1 MLYPGEKAKSRR
13 DARRQAE
20 AETNAKRD
28 TYADALIQAGA
39 VQPKKTGIG
48 WIDNLMRTD
57 TPIEETDQRVRARH
71 AAKNLVEAED
81 AQAAMDKERE
91 TAKASGLGSE
101 DWYARSQENV
111 DALNEQYREVNRQL
125 QAERAKAQ
133 EGIFAGEFSY
143 MFEDQRAAAEA
154 KAKELEAQ
162 SKALEKQIEAAN
174 ARLNYAGA
182 MRWDDA
188 MESEGFEAA
197 AETGKA
203 DSRNKVRRAE
213 KELSNEFYNPE
224 KSEVDPDELRAA
236 EFMSD
241 SEKQIYDWLL
251 ASRGEEAADQYL
263 AELSDTLNMRQGKQI
278 AGEIEDMGRVGN
290 FVNTV
295 ALAGATGVGNA
306 LKGLTQNLQSDA
318 APTSATDYAGQF
330 VRQNLEYD
338 DSPKIFGHSA
348 TGIAYDAINTMAN
361 MAPSLA
367 VGAINPIAGAVT
379 MSLSSK
385 GNAYKRAL
393 DEGFS
398 KGEAQVYSSVVGAAE
413 GGLQYLLG
421 GFSKLGGI
429 SQFTDA
435 FTKSIGKAGLR
446 AAAELGIDLFGENL
460 EEYLQNKL
468 DLYMRNNVF
477 GENNE
482 IKLWD
487 EDDTYTVLL
496 TTLTTALMN
505 AGQTHN
511 TVQTGKVGQAF
522 YQSRNV
528 DTLLDLAAQ
537 SENAD
542 VRTMAE
548 DILSGKTKATDNNI
562 GELAISFAQAGGD
575 LSEIISHHA
584 TVDEAATEA
593 AQEASVEQPTA
604 AVEAPAP
611 QRVPAKDFTP
621 KPTTK
626 WNPKSQ
632 RGKAEIKAARQL
644 RRTFGLW
651 NSSTEAAEAVHRV
664 AESMRDRNRGSDV
677 MDVARKAV
685 DEMLQNQKS
694 GVETGDR
701 ELYNRIRQY
710 LNGTDIQISDEL
722 RGDITDFSAWKKN
735 AMKKLRLRANSG
747 QSIDSIYAELGQIA
761 GEGVFPPDVYA
772 HSDMIARILNT
783 LDALKPQAVMMS
795 EEFTGEAYDAIRDSI
810 ADELAKAAAETVG
823 GKWKGYKPGESMGGK
838 SEAAVRHEAIELEME
853 VAAMSGEDLPR
864 EEAAR
869 IVDERYIQYGV
880 YNEAEVLAM
889 EETEESESGT
899 DETGEET
906 ETAPGDAAAETERPA
921 DTGAAEDGGTGVYGV
936 AGRDVPAQRQTG
948 EVTEQQKER
957 LPREVERG
965 FSENVRTDENME
977 QELRD
982 DFTNDPDYYT
992 QLSNKET
999 LGKAQEIFNR
1009 GLDEARAVV
1018 DGALANAKAG
1028 KKLAPEIVPLARMVA
1043 NELTRN
1049 GEKASARRILSD
1061 LAVEL
1066 TQAGQLGQAAKILRA
1081 TDAQTALK
1089 TVQKALDKINAEVQ
1103 KKWGKRAKWKA
1114 ELTEAE
1120 KTMLENIDMGDEAA
1134 YQDAYKQIAKRL
1146 GKEMPATLWEKITEF
1161 RRVNM
1166 LLKPR
1171 TQIRNVMA
1179 NVPMVALRKGAET
1192 ISGAIQDA
1200 MVKTGVMDKAEQTRT
1215 LKVSKE
1221 TRNGAKEYFKANK
1234 DSILSEGNKWDIN
1247 TALREYRTYFKDG
1260 KLAQALSKLTGKE
1273 QHNLMEQ
1280 ARRFT
1285 YDLLEK
1291 GDAPFVK
1298 SAFVDSLA
1306 EYMAAKGLSDFSN
1319 VPQEA
1324 VDFAMSNALEAT
1336 FKNASTVANFI
1347 NQVKRNGGAAGAAMD
1362 IVFPFTTTPLN
1373 ITSLMLKYSPAGFGS
1388 AIYDALVKKANAPDI
1403 IDKAS
1408 KATVGSAMFGLGVL
1422 LRSLGAITGKQDDD
1436 KDKAALDKATGKAAY
1451 SIGGR
1456 WSYDWAQPAGSL
1468 LALGAETWDAIQGQ
1482 EKVSDAVMNALYS
1495 AGDSV
1500 LNMSLFQNVTS
1511 MLKGY
1516 GSNTQAILDSIIEGG
1531 GTQLVPGL
1539 AGDIAAL
1546 IDDTV
1551 RSSYTGGNVL
1561 QDTLAKMG
1569 MNLPGISKTLP
1580 ASVNVKGEENKRGPL
1595 WFRGLERLVD
1605 PGTYNRNEMTDSDR
1619 AIYDLYEDTGDK
1631 TIFPHVAPTKFD
1643 YDGETYR
1650 MTGDERAQFQ
1660 TTQGQI
1666 YYEMLDAMLDSGE
1679 WDDMSRAAKVKMLQ
1693 DAAAYAQDEAKRE
1706 LVEAR
1711 GGEYESS
1718 QYEKI
1723 SNYADGDS
1731 ELASQILS
1739 VRNEAKDAISKDKA
1753 DILDRLLGK
1762 DGAYNELD
1770 DEAKELLNVDYI
1782 GKIVDMHD
1790 NGMDAAGALTVV
1802 NTIADLEPEGDHKSV
1817 TQQQKVDAI
1826 IGTDLTDKEKIAAI
1840 KTYTSDSYVEK
1851 MQAAI
1856 DSGVSLEKWSE
1867 VRNKYAEISD
1877 TEGLSAMQKATQ
1889 FAAALD
1895 KDKSLTE
1902 KQRQVLREQLTY
1914 SSMSTA
1920 EAKRY
1925 DELTDTGM
1933 NIDTATKVT
1942 DILSSIKP
1950 LDGKTSVTQNQK
1962 VDAILNAGLK
1972 PADTWAALQ
1981 VYTSESWYN
1990 DAKTAYEHGIDLDD
2004 YVTKSETADAN
2015 GKNGI
2020 SQAELYAFYMQNPK
2034 ANEKYCKV
2042 MLMILNPNKDWDKFL
2057 REQARAAKKAG

>member
-1 MLYPGEKAKSRR
+1 MSGWDDFVKELNSGTGQQASKPPAAPSATQQSSGGWDDFMNRINGESAPEAPPIVTPEQPAAQEEPKAEKKYNAGWLDDLLYPGEKAKSRR

-20 AETNAKRD
+20 AETNAKGD

-101 DWYARSQENV
+101 DWYAQSKKDV
-111 DALNEQYREVNRQL
+111 DALNEQYRQVNRQL

-263 AELSDTLNMRQGKQI
+263 AELSDTLNMRQGRQI
-278 AGEIEDMGRVGN
+278 AGEIEDMGSGGRA
-290 FVNTV
+290 VNTV

-306 LKGLTQNLQSDA
+306 LKGLTQNMRSDA
-318 APTSATDYAGQF
+318 APTSATDYAGQYA
-330 VRQNLEYD
+330 RQDLED
-338 DSPKIFGHSA
+338 AGPKIFDRSLAGL
-348 TGIAYDAINTMAN
+348 GYDAINTIGN

-367 VGAINPIAGAVT
+367 VGAFNPVAGAVT
-379 MSLSSK
+379 MGLSSK

-393 DEGFS
+393 DEGYS
-398 KGEAQVYSSVVGAAE
+398 KGQAQVYSSVIGAAE

-421 GFSKLGGI
+421 GLSKLGGI
-429 SQFTDA
+429 GQFTEA
-435 FTKSIGKAGLR
+435 FTKNIGNAGLR

-460 EEYLQNKL
+460 EETLQNKL
-468 DLYMRNNVF
+468 DLYMRNTVF

-487 EDDTYTVLL
+487 EDDTYTVML
-496 TTLTTALMN
+496 TTLTTLLMN

-511 TVQTGKVGQAF
+511 TVQVGKVGRAF
-522 YQSRNV
+522 YQSRDV
-528 DTLLDLAAQ
+528 DVLLDLAAK
-537 SENAD
+537 SGNAD
-542 VRTMAE
+542 VRTMAD
-548 DILSGKTKATDNNI
+548 DIISGKTKATDNSI
-562 GELAISFAQAGGD
+562 GELAISYAQAGGD
-575 LSEIISHHA
+575 LSAIAANHA

-593 AQEASVEQPTA
+593 ARESAQNAAESPASEGDIPAPAKAETAPTVESAPPTVETAAEETA
-604 AVEAPAP
+604 AVEAPP
-611 QRVPAKDFTP
+611 
-621 KPTTK
+621 
-626 WNPKSQ
+626 
-632 RGKAEIKAARQL
+632 
-644 RRTFGLW
+644 
-651 NSSTEAAEAVHRV
+651 TEAAQTSPE
-664 AESMRDRNRGSDV
+664 
-677 MDVARKAV
+677 
-685 DEMLQNQKS
+685 Q
-694 GVETGDR
+694 T
-701 ELYNRIRQY
+701 
-710 LNGTDIQISDEL
+710 
-722 RGDITDFSAWKKN
+722 
-735 AMKKLRLRANSG
+735 AM
-747 QSIDSIYAELGQIA
+747 Q
-761 GEGVFPPDVYA
+761 P
-772 HSDMIARILNT
+772 T
-783 LDALKPQAVMMS
+783 
-795 EEFTGEAYDAIRDSI
+795 
-810 ADELAKAAAETVG
+810 AAAEISPVEQSAN
-823 GKWKGYKPGESMGGK
+823 GK
-838 SEAAVRHEAIELEME
+838 
-853 VAAMSGEDLPR
+853 
-864 EEAAR
+864 
-869 IVDERYIQYGV
+869 
-880 YNEAEVLAM
+880 
-889 EETEESESGT
+889 T
-899 DETGEET
+899 
-906 ETAPGDAAAETERPA
+906 
-921 DTGAAEDGGTGVYGV
+921 
-936 AGRDVPAQRQTG
+936 
-948 EVTEQQKER
+948 
-957 LPREVERG
+957 VERG

-992 QLSNKET
+992 QLSNKDT
-999 LGKAQEIFNR
+999 LAKAQEIFNR
-1009 GLDEARAVV
+1009 GLDEARKAV
-1018 DGALANAKAG
+1018 DSALGLAKNRNQ
-1028 KKLAPEIVPLARMVA
+1028 KLSPEIVPLARMVA

-1089 TVQKALDKINAEVQ
+1089 TVQKALDKINNEIQ
-1103 KKWGKRAKWKA
+1103 KKRGNKAKWKA

-1120 KTMLENIDMGDEAA
+1120 IEMLNNIDMGDEAA
-1134 YQDAYKQIAKRL
+1134 FQEAYKQIAKRI
-1146 GKEMPATLWEKITEF
+1146 GAEMPATLWEKITEF

-1179 NVPMVALRKGAET
+1179 NVPMVAMRKGAET

-1200 MVKTGVMDKAEQTRT
+1200 MVKTGLMDKAEQTRT

-1260 KLAQALSKLTGKE
+1260 ALSKALSKLTGKE

-1306 EYMAAKGLSDFSN
+1306 EYMAAKGLTDFSN

-1324 VDFAMSNALEAT
+1324 LDFAMSNALEAT
-1336 FKNASTVANFI
+1336 FKNANVIASFI
-1347 NQVKRNGGAAGAAMD
+1347 NQVKRSGGAAGKALD

-1373 ITSLMLKYSPAGFGS
+1373 ITSLMMKYSPVGFGS
-1388 AIYDALVKKANAPDI
+1388 AIYDAFVKKANAPDI

-1436 KDKAALDKATGKAAY
+1436 KDKAALDKATGKSAY

-1456 WSYDWAQPAGSL
+1456 WSYDWAQPFGSL

-1516 GSNTQAILDSIIEGG
+1516 GSNTENIMNAIVEGG

-1539 AGDIAAL
+1539 AGDIAAM

-1551 RSSYTGGNVL
+1551 RSSYTGGNVF
-1561 QDTLAKMG
+1561 QNTLAKMG
-1569 MNLPGISKTLP
+1569 MNIPGVSKTLP
-1580 ASVNVKGEENKRGPL
+1580 ASVNVKGEENKRGNFAL
-1595 WFRGLERLVD
+1595 RFFERMVD
-1605 PGTYNRNEMTDSDR
+1605 PGTINKNEMTDTDR
-1619 AIYDLYEDTGDK
+1619 AIYDLYEDTNDK

-1643 YDGETYR
+1643 YDGETYQ
-1650 MTGDERAQFQ
+1650 MTGEERAQFQ

-1693 DAAAYAQDEAKRE
+1693 DAAAYASDEAKRE

-1723 SNYADGDS
+1723 SNYADGDL

-1739 VRNEAKDAISKDKA
+1739 VRNEAKDAIGKGKP
-1753 DILDRLLGK
+1753 DILDQLLGK
-1762 DGAYNELD
+1762 GGAYNDLS
-1770 DEAKELLNVDYI
+1770 DEAKELLNVDHLE
-1782 GKIVDMHD
+1782 KIVAMHD
-1790 NGMDAAGALTVV
+1790 NGMDAAGALTVID
-1802 NTIADLEPEGDHKSV
+1802 TIGALEPEGDHKSV

-1851 MQAAI
+1851 MQAAV
-1856 DSGVSLEKWSE
+1856 DAGVSLEKWSE

-1877 TEGLSAMQKATQ
+1877 TEGLTAMQKATQ

-1902 KQRQVLREQLTY
+1902 KQRQILREQLTY

-1933 NIDTATKVT
+1933 SIDTATKVT
-1942 DILSSIKP
+1942 DLLASVKP
-1950 LDGKTSVTQNQK
+1950 LDGKTSVTQDQK
-1962 VDAILNAGLK
+1962 VDAIINGGLND
-1972 PADTWAALQ
+1972 ADTWAALK
-1981 VYTSESWYN
+1981 VYTSDSWYN
-1990 DAKTAYEHGIDLDD
+1990 RAEEAYRRGIDLDD
-2004 YVTKSETADAN
+2004 YVRQFREADLPNDKGETN
-2015 GKNGI
+2015 GQL
-2020 SQAELYAFYMQNPK
+2020 SQDELWQYYK
-2034 ANEKYCKV
+2034 ANPANETFVKV
-2042 MLMILNPNKDWDKFL
+2042 MWLIGGFKTDWATYK
-2057 REQARAAKKAG
+2057 RKHK

>member
-1 MLYPGEKAKSRR
+1 MGKPTLTIGSSVNNETDKEQKVQSGKPSLSIVSQPQSTSPQSAAPTQEPFQLRMAKQKAAENEVRRQTREAIDGLIKSAGGSTQEKRATQAKADKEYRSSVWDFLNTMISNAGAGGAGVVATPMDASESHGNLQEAKAKADEAAAAFEKQGFLERQGHELSGWGQRTVGNLGNTLLTLGDAYNQA
-13 DARRQAE
+13 DARMQAYDPNNLLISQMLGQDPLKEAERQVEARTGEEARAAIDRAYSSMDRIADRGNEELQRAKDGASALGRLGLDLETGALDLGADALTNAVAPGAGMVSMGARVFGEAAREERQKGGDLGQQMLAGTKAAAIEVLTEKISGPFEKIYGKSFAGKAINKALDAIDSKSGRMAINLLTDALGEGAEEILSDVLNPVADRALGLADSWDEAWSETTVEGVLYDGLVGFLLGMAGSAGKIMQTKGTITPEDIQQIKADGQAAAEQAMREAAPKPDAETTPQEAVESPTSEGNIVTPAE
-20 AETNAKRD
+20 AET
-28 TYADALIQAGA
+28 
-39 VQPKKTGIG
+39 
-48 WIDNLMRTD
+48 
-57 TPIEETDQRVRARH
+57 
-71 AAKNLVEAED
+71 
-81 AQAAMDKERE
+81 
-91 TAKASGLGSE
+91 
-101 DWYARSQENV
+101 
-111 DALNEQYREVNRQL
+111 
-125 QAERAKAQ
+125 
-133 EGIFAGEFSY
+133 
-143 MFEDQRAAAEA
+143 
-154 KAKELEAQ
+154 
-162 SKALEKQIEAAN
+162 
-174 ARLNYAGA
+174 
-182 MRWDDA
+182 
-188 MESEGFEAA
+188 
-197 AETGKA
+197 
-203 DSRNKVRRAE
+203 
-213 KELSNEFYNPE
+213 
-224 KSEVDPDELRAA
+224 
-236 EFMSD
+236 
-241 SEKQIYDWLL
+241 
-251 ASRGEEAADQYL
+251 
-263 AELSDTLNMRQGKQI
+263 
-278 AGEIEDMGRVGN
+278 
-290 FVNTV
+290 
-295 ALAGATGVGNA
+295 
-306 LKGLTQNLQSDA
+306 
-318 APTSATDYAGQF
+318 APTVESA
-330 VRQNLEYD
+330 
-338 DSPKIFGHSA
+338 P
-348 TGIAYDAINTMAN
+348 
-361 MAPSLA
+361 P
-367 VGAINPIAGAVT
+367 
-379 MSLSSK
+379 
-385 GNAYKRAL
+385 
-393 DEGFS
+393 
-398 KGEAQVYSSVVGAAE
+398 
-413 GGLQYLLG
+413 
-421 GFSKLGGI
+421 
-429 SQFTDA
+429 
-435 FTKSIGKAGLR
+435 
-446 AAAELGIDLFGENL
+446 
-460 EEYLQNKL
+460 
-468 DLYMRNNVF
+468 
-477 GENNE
+477 
-482 IKLWD
+482 
-487 EDDTYTVLL
+487 TVE
-496 TTLTTALMN
+496 T
-505 AGQTHN
+505 
-511 TVQTGKVGQAF
+511 
-522 YQSRNV
+522 
-528 DTLLDLAAQ
+528 
-537 SENAD
+537 
-542 VRTMAE
+542 
-548 DILSGKTKATDNNI
+548 
-562 GELAISFAQAGGD
+562 
-575 LSEIISHHA
+575 
-584 TVDEAATEA
+584 
-593 AQEASVEQPTA
+593 
-604 AVEAPAP
+604 PAP

-632 RGKAEIKAARQL
+632 RGKNEIKAARQL
-644 RRTFGLW
+644 RRDTGLW
-651 NSSTEAAEAVHRV
+651 KDSEAAAEAVHRV
-664 AESMRDRNRGSDV
+664 AESMRDRNRGTDV

-685 DEMLQNQKS
+685 DEMMQTQKS
-694 GVETGDR
+694 GVESGDR
-701 ELYNRIRQY
+701 DLYNRVREY
-710 LNGTDIQISDEL
+710 LNTTDIQISDEL

-747 QSIDSIYAELGQIA
+747 QSIDSVYAELGQIA
-761 GEGVFPPDVYA
+761 GEGVFPPDIIA
-772 HSDMIARILNT
+772 HSDQIAHILHL
-783 LDALKPQAVMMS
+783 LDTLKPQAIMMS
-795 EEFTGEAYDAIRDSI
+795 DYFTGEGYNAIRDSI
-810 ADELAKAAAETVG
+810 AEDLARAAASTVG
-823 GKWKGYKPGESMGGK
+823 GKWTGYKPGESMGGK
-838 SEAAVRHEAIELEME
+838 SEAAVRRDAIDLEME
-853 VAAMSGEDLPR
+853 VAAMDGEELSR

-869 IVDERYIQYGV
+869 IVDERYIKYGV
-880 YNEAEVLAM
+880 YNEAEVMAM

-899 DETGEET
+899 DETGEEA
-906 ETAPGDAAAETERPA
+906 ETPPGDAAAETERPA
-921 DTGAAEDGGTGVYGV
+921 DTGVAEDGGAGVHGV
-936 AGRDVPAQRQTG
+936 AGRDVPAQRPTG
-948 EVTEQQKER
+948 EVTEQQNER

-965 FSENVRTDENME
+965 FSENVRTDANME

-1009 GLDEARAVV
+1009 GLDEARATV

-1089 TVQKALDKINAEVQ
+1089 TVQKALDKINNEIQ
-1103 KKWGKRAKWKA
+1103 KKRGNKAKWKA

-1120 KTMLENIDMGDEAA
+1120 IEMLNNIDMGDEAA
-1134 YQDAYKQIAKRL
+1134 YQEAYKQIAKRL
-1146 GKEMPATLWEKITEF
+1146 GKEMPATLWEKVTEL
-1161 RRVNM
+1161 RRINM

-1306 EYMAAKGLSDFSN
+1306 EYMAAKGLTDFNN

-1324 VDFAMSNALEAT
+1324 VDFAMSNAMEAT
-1336 FKNASTVANFI
+1336 FKNASVVASFI
-1347 NQVKRNGGAAGAAMD
+1347 NQVKRNGGAAGMAMD

-1422 LRSLGAITGKQDDD
+1422 LRSFGAITGKQDDD

-1456 WSYDWAQPAGSL
+1456 WSYDWAQPVGSL

-1580 ASVNVKGEENKRGPL
+1580 ASVNVKGEENKRGNFAL
-1595 WFRGLERLVD
+1595 RAFERLVD
-1605 PGTYNRNEMTDSDR
+1605 PGTINKNEMTDTDR
-1619 AIYDLYEDTGDK
+1619 AIYDLYEGTNDK

-1650 MTGDERAQFQ
+1650 MTGEERAQFQ

-1711 GGEYESS
+1711 GGDYESS
-1718 QYEKI
+1718 QWEKI
-1723 SNYADGDS
+1723 SNFADGDS

-1739 VRNEAKDAISKDKA
+1739 VRNEAKDAIGKGKP
-1753 DILDRLLGK
+1753 DILDQLLGK
-1762 DGAYNELD
+1762 DGAYKGLS
-1770 DEAKELLNVDYI
+1770 DEAKELLNVDHLE
-1782 GKIVDMHD
+1782 KIVDMHD
-1790 NGMDAAGALTVV
+1790 NGMDAAAALTVV
-1802 NTIADLEPEGDHKSV
+1802 DTIGALKPADDHKSV

-1851 MQAAI
+1851 MQAAV
-1856 DSGVSLEKWSE
+1856 DGGVSLEKWSE

-1877 TEGLSAMQKATQ
+1877 TEGLTAMQKATR

-1895 KDKSLTE
+1895 NDKSLTE
-1902 KQRQVLREQLTY
+1902 KQRQILREQLTY

-1920 EAKRY
+1920 DAKRY
-1925 DELTDTGM
+1925 DELTETGM
-1933 NIDTATKVT
+1933 SIDTATKVT
-1942 DILSSIKP
+1942 DLLASIKP
-1950 LDGKTSVTQNQK
+1950 LDGKASVTQNQK
-1962 VDAILNAGLK
+1962 VDAIINGNLE
-1972 PADTWAALQ
+1972 PADTWAALE
-1981 VYTSESWYN
+1981 VYTSDSWYKN
-1990 DAKTAYEHGIDLDD
+1990 AETAYKKGIDLDE
-2004 YVTKSETADAN
+2004 YVTKSEAADAN

-2020 SQAELYAFYMQNPK
+2020 SQAELYSFYMQDPK
-2034 ANEKYCKV
+2034 ANEKFCKV
-2042 MLMILNPNKDWDKFL
+2042 MLMILSPSKDWNKFL
-2057 REQARAAKKAG
+2057 REQAKAAKKAG